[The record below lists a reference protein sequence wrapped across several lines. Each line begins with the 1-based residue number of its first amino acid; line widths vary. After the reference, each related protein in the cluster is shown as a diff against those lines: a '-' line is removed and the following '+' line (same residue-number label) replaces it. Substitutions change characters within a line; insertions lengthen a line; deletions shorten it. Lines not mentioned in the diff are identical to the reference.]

1 MNKNAIVTK
10 TKKSLKSKQVK
21 FVKKYGGYC
30 EQTREG
36 TSLKSV
42 LLDDEGQKY
51 YSKLARQKANMNRI
65 KSCVK
70 CGVQYKFVHSMCE
83 GE

>member
-1 MNKNAIVTK
+1 MRKNAIVEISKKVLK
-10 TKKSLKSKQVK
+10 TKQVK

-42 LLDDEGQKY
+42 LLDETSQKY
-51 YSKLARQKANMNRI
+51 YSKLARQKANLNRY
-65 KSCVK
+65 KSCLK
-70 CGVQYKFVHSMCE
+70 CGVKYKFMHSMCE